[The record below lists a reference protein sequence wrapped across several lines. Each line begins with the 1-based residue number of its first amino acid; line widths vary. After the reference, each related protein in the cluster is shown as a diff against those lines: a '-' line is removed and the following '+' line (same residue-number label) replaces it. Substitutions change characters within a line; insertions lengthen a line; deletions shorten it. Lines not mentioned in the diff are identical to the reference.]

1 MIKVL
6 YYIILVNNSQG
17 INNIPLIPAIGSKNL
32 DDLPHRI
39 LRFSLSLA
47 RVDYLIIHVPGDNA
61 LHCPEHQD
69 CQNDMELQGAT
80 ENWMKV
86 AVKNLPATE
95 QRLKEYASAP
105 FCVI

>member
-6 YYIILVNNSQG
+6 YFYYIILVNNSQG

-69 CQNDMELQGAT
+69 CQNDYLIIIWLL
-80 ENWMKV
+80 N
-86 AVKNLPATE
+86 KNIT
-95 QRLKEYASAP
+95 LKS
-105 FCVI
+105 FKIV